1 MKHKVLDRDSA
12 LPLLLL
18 GFGRD
23 PEDRHHLMLGI
34 PVNVGIAFVSGTKIF
49 IALVPQQ
56 LHLWIRVAGKWE
68 GFNLPLGPDVVK
80 VRSKFEDDFF
90 DRRSKGT
97 LDDTRVAV
105 GCVKLSVGPSHEV
118 DERLGDFCLQLQ
130 EEAINRHG
138 RVKVFDDH
146 CVDKVIK
153 IDLTCPIFE
162 IGRVRCNPHELL
174 VEVKAGVFGG
184 S

>member
-1 MKHKVLDRDSA
+1 MKHKVLNTDSA
-12 LPLLLL
+12 LSLLLL
-18 GFGRD
+18 GFDRD
-23 PEDRHHLMLGI
+23 PKDRHHLMLGI
-34 PVNVGIAFVSGTKIF
+34 PVNVGIAFVSGMKIF

-56 LHLWIRVAGKWE
+56 LHLWICASGKWE
-68 GFNLPLGPDVVK
+68 GLNFPLGPDVVK

-90 DRRSKGT
+90 NHCSKGT

-105 GCVKLSVGPSHEV
+105 GCVELGVGPSHEV
-118 DERLGDFCLQLQ
+118 DECLGDFCLQLQ

-138 RVKVFDDH
+138 RVEVFDDH
-146 CVDKVIK
+146 CIDEVIK

-162 IGRVRCNPHELL
+162 IGCVRCNPHELL
-174 VEVKAGVFGG
+174 VEVEAGVFGG